1 GLHGA
6 AAGGAVRVPAGRR
19 RGQSAEAGRVAP
31 RGAVSQITGRA
42 ACDTLSK
49 STWRIHLKRK
59 TLSVII
65 AIAAAVTLAA
75 QEKKDAPK
83 KGAAKGAILHPELA
97 VEQGSYDKP
106 MATIGTKPS
115 QAWTNTTVA
124 AGVDSKPQ
132 PGSPITVVGEI
143 IDLSCYVQL
152 GKHGEKHRS
161 GGQKCGQ
168 TGQPIGLLTRDGSIY
183 MLMPEEHDPR
193 RDGGVD
199 AKPSASDH
207 MGHIVEVSG
216 TSASVGAYKAIFVQ
230 GLTK

>member
-1 GLHGA
+1 
-6 AAGGAVRVPAGRR
+6 
-19 RGQSAEAGRVAP
+19 
-31 RGAVSQITGRA
+31 
-42 ACDTLSK
+42 
-49 STWRIHLKRK
+49 LKRK
-59 TLSVII
+59 TLSVLV

-83 KGAAKGAILHPELA
+83 KAPGKSAILHPEMT
-97 VEQGSYDKP
+97 VEQGTYDKP
-106 MATIGTKPS
+106 MAKLGSKPA
-115 QAWTNTTVA
+115 QPWTNTTVA

-132 PGSPITVVGEI
+132 PGAPITVVGEI
-143 IDLSCYVQL
+143 VDFSCYIQL

-161 GGQKCGQ
+161 CGQKCVQ
-168 TGQPIGLLTRDGSIY
+168 NGQPIGLLARDGSLY

-199 AKPSASDH
+199 ARPSASDH

-216 TSASVGAYKAIFVQ
+216 TSASVGSYKAIYVH